1 MDEQIFDKIQKL
13 LNLGKGS
20 NYEGESEVALKK
32 AYDLMNQYNVSMVDL
47 EGRSREKTLG
57 PLGHYTVNDGESKK
71 WYDWEVKLLAIISDI
86 FDCKVISTRSGFNYD
101 TYSYN
106 KTKVLGIV
114 GREGNAR
121 TAELMFKWVDEK
133 TKKEAHKWFKYERA
147 VWKSYCLGVV
157 IAVAKTA
164 EEIKAKKNAEAAAG
178 ERDLMIINEVDQ
190 FMNSMF
196 GDVKASKDRKVDI
209 KSQKGFE
216 AGYQKGSEINF
227 NKQFGLKALC
237 AE

>member
-20 NYEGESEVALKK
+20 SYEGESEAALRK
-32 AYDLMNQYNVSMVDL
+32 AYDLMAQYNVSMVDL

-57 PLGHYTVNDGESKK
+57 PLGHYAVNDGESKK

-86 FDCKVISTRSGFNYD
+86 FDCRVVSTKSGFNYD

-133 TKKEAHKWFKYERA
+133 TKKEAHKWFKHERA
-147 VWKSYCLGVV
+147 VWKSYCIGVV
-157 IAVAKTA
+157 IAVSKTA
-164 EEIKAKKNAEAAAG
+164 EEIKAKKVSEAAAG
-178 ERDLMIINEVDQ
+178 ERDLMVVDEVDD
-190 FMNSMF
+190 FMKNMF
-196 GDVKASKDRKVDI
+196 GDLKMSKSKNLDI
-209 KSQKGFE
+209 KSSRGFS

-227 NKQFGLKALC
+227 NKQFGLKAI